1 MTLEAWLMMV
11 IFRASMAERMVVEVP
26 PSQSVSGECGEP
38 CVRGMIRE
46 NAERDW
52 LRAVGRWPEQV

>member
-1 MTLEAWLMMV
+1 MKLEAWLMMV

-26 PSQSVSGECGEP
+26 PSQSVTCQSVSGECGEP

-46 NAERDW
+46 N
-52 LRAVGRWPEQV
+52 GTG